1 MPEHGDGLARLLRD
15 VDGPVPPRPEF
26 TEALLERLLGELTG
40 NPEVTAST
48 PPPSPAR
55 PPMPSSTHP
64 RGYDGRGWIPAR
76 RLYRFP
82 TALATAA
89 LVLLTLVASFLAF
102 GPGREARQQWA
113 PMFIPAISGTPAA
126 PQTVATDA
134 ILDVTTDALPAGHAS
149 IGVRRWTLRPSS
161 EALTMPPLGGPTF
174 ITVAAGTITAT
185 VDGAEQRLTAG
196 QRLTLAGDTAATFRA
211 AGGEEAKIFELYV
224 VPSFTAT
231 GRGLGE
237 ADVDSP
243 TWAYDPVVYTAEY
256 LITASPDGLS
266 GGPSHLIL
274 DRLTLPPGSTL
285 PPQQAGPL
293 TWTEV
298 REGVLGLTL
307 EGERLPFRW
316 TSGEE
321 RTFRLRQALP
331 ITQPGT
337 QMTLRNAGDD
347 PLVLYRL
354 TLAPSEERAS
364 NAPAPSATAS
374 RPP

>member
-1 MPEHGDGLARLLRD
+1 
-15 VDGPVPPRPEF
+15 
-26 TEALLERLLGELTG
+26 
-40 NPEVTAST
+40 
-48 PPPSPAR
+48 
-55 PPMPSSTHP
+55 
-64 RGYDGRGWIPAR
+64 
-76 RLYRFP
+76 
-82 TALATAA
+82 
-89 LVLLTLVASFLAF
+89 VLLTTVASFLVLS
-102 GPGREARQQWA
+102 PGRMEPKHRPPALIR
-113 PMFIPAISGTPAA
+113 AISGTPAVSRS
-126 PQTVATDA
+126 VATDT
-134 ILDVTTDALPAGHAS
+134 ILNITTDALPAGHAS
-149 IGVRRWTLRPSS
+149 VGVRSWTLRPSPQ
-161 EALTMPPLGGPTF
+161 ALTMPPLSGPAF
-174 ITVAAGTITAT
+174 VTVAAGAITAT
-185 VDGAEQRLTAG
+185 VEGVEQRLTAG
-196 QRLTLAGDTAATFRA
+196 QHLSLTGDTATTFRA
-211 AGGEEAKIFELYV
+211 AGVEEASVFELST
-224 VPSFTAT
+224 VPSFTAA

-237 ADVDSP
+237 TSVDVP
-243 TWAYDPVVYTAEY
+243 TWVYDPVAYTVEY
-256 LITASPDGLS
+256 LITASPDGLP

-285 PPQQAGPL
+285 PPQEAGPL
-293 TWTEV
+293 IWTEV

>member
-26 TEALLERLLGELTG
+26 TEALLDRLLGELTG
-40 NPEVTAST
+40 NPEVTASS

-55 PPMPSSTHP
+55 PPMPSAAHP

-211 AGGEEAKIFELYV
+211 AGG
-224 VPSFTAT
+224 
-231 GRGLGE
+231 GGGE
-237 ADVDSP
+237 DLRALRRPFVHG
-243 TWAYDPVVYTAEY
+243 
-256 LITASPDGLS
+256 DGS
-266 GGPSHLIL
+266 
-274 DRLTLPPGSTL
+274 
-285 PPQQAGPL
+285 
-293 TWTEV
+293 W
-298 REGVLGLTL
+298 
-307 EGERLPFRW
+307 
-316 TSGEE
+316 
-321 RTFRLRQALP
+321 
-331 ITQPGT
+331 
-337 QMTLRNAGDD
+337 
-347 PLVLYRL
+347 
-354 TLAPSEERAS
+354 
-364 NAPAPSATAS
+364 S
-374 RPP
+374 R

>member
-26 TEALLERLLGELTG
+26 AEALLERLLGELTG
-40 NPEVTAST
+40 NPEVTVSP

-55 PPMPSSTHP
+55 PPMPPKAQPP
-64 RGYDGRGWIPAR
+64 RYDGRGLGPAG

-82 TALATAA
+82 NALATAA

-102 GPGREARQQWA
+102 GPGRDARQQWA
-113 PMFIPAISGTPAA
+113 PKLIPAISGTPAA

-149 IGVRRWTLRPSS
+149 IGVRSWTLRPSP
-161 EALTMPPLGGPTF
+161 EALTMPPLGGPVF
-174 ITVAAGTITAT
+174 ITIAAGTITAT

-196 QRLTLAGDTAATFRA
+196 QRLTLAGDTVTTFRT
-211 AGGEEAKIFELYV
+211 AGAEEARIFELYV
-224 VPSFTAT
+224 VPSFTAP

-243 TWAYDPVVYTAEY
+243 TWAYDPVAYTAEY
-256 LITASPDGLS
+256 LITASPDGLP
-266 GGPSHLIL
+266 GGSSHLIL
-274 DRLTLPPGSTL
+274 DRLTLPPGSSL
-285 PPQQAGPL
+285 PPQGAGPL
-293 TWTEV
+293 TWIEV

-331 ITQPGT
+331 ITQSGT
-337 QMTLRNAGDD
+337 EMTLRNAGDD
-347 PLVLYRL
+347 PLILYRL
-354 TLAPSEERAS
+354 TLVPSKERAS